1 MGRRHALGCAL
12 LLIVLVASAL
22 LAGERRAPGAQTA
35 APSRLRGAGAAALPA
50 SPATPLVSAGALPDG
65 RAASPSPVAAGP
77 LQSADEPVE
86 GERWLLSAMLA
97 RASPRPLSQADRVRM
112 ADLLLEARDR
122 RGRETPSREREIL
135 LALNDEFERI
145 AGEPMGNVAS
155 RLALPDELPARPPP
169 GLAGP
174 PVTDSGA
181 GEGR

>member
-12 LLIVLVASAL
+12 LLIFLLAGAL
-22 LAGERRAPGAQTA
+22 LAGERRARGAQTA
-35 APSRLRGAGAAALPA
+35 APSRLRGASAAALPA
-50 SPATPLVSAGALPDG
+50 SPATPLLSAGTLPE
-65 RAASPSPVAAGP
+65 RNATSPSPVAAGP
-77 LQSADEPVE
+77 QQNEDEPVD

-112 ADLLLEARDR
+112 ADLLLDARDL

-135 LALNDEFERI
+135 LALSDEFERI

-169 GLAGP
+169 GLAELP
-174 PVTDSGA
+174 QTDSGA
-181 GEGR
+181 RESR